1 MLCALCAVINVT
13 DLIVLAKANWETRG
27 HHHDAIPRRWDHH
40 SKYDDL
46 AAAAAAGC
54 ELCKV
59 LVRALDE
66 NVLLDGSASK
76 TYKAEMLEMEEDGSG
91 MGLDVEIEGEGRRW
105 AVFEESEGKIP
116 FDRLSFYMRGSQG
129 RERLIVNFSLQ
140 KRRGQVKS
148 VDGIEIG
155 HFVLDPNLGSETNFE
170 IARDWIHACSSTH
183 YECPVIE
190 DRPLPTR
197 VIHVGSDTHEPH
209 LVKTHSMKGKYIAL
223 SHCWGGKISYR
234 SQLNKKTSKAFNKRI
249 ELEKL
254 PPNFRD
260 AILITRKLGF
270 QFLWIDCL
278 CIMQDSTEDWEIES
292 KHMGNVYR
300 GATLT
305 IAAAAAS
312 NSTDGILNKFEDYDL
327 TGISI
332 SLKLSKNSP
341 PDDHIDA
348 VLRDNNR
355 EQLNRLLQNGPLA
368 DRGWTFQ
375 EEILSA
381 RTLYYGRM
389 QIYWQCLHDHA
400 SADGLRSRAPI
411 YQRAFRYEKIKDQ
424 IHEPQGV
431 KRTDMIK
438 SPYVFVNKDQTRS
451 AVHHRTSKHI
461 IMEYHKE
468 MVVDYCSRH
477 LSYSRDKFPAFSGI
491 VTFVRDILHTN
502 GYPDSRYVAGI
513 WTSHFRQGLV
523 WYYGDDIIPSTE
535 RAPSWSWATTNGAV
549 VFHSST
555 FSQDAFHSTHI
566 DPQLLSHDVVLMG
579 QNPYGEIQHAS
590 LEILGSTMVARCID
604 RLSTKATNLACG
616 FVHWDPRDT
625 EEERRTNPLFICRIG
640 SSAMFLFSPQDE
652 KASLSKADTNMDE
665 ENEDRVDNTRYKIMF
680 VATQK
685 RQAHG
690 LVLKEYEKNPDEE
703 AKDGNEAGDK
713 ASGKG
718 KSNIEPQTGHKNVAK
733 DGQKH
738 ESNRTQTKFAPSITK
753 YRRVG
758 YIRLYS
764 KHTNVTKLCDA
775 YKWADVKGW
784 KREKFV
790 LI

>member
-1 MLCALCAVINVT
+1 MLCALCGAINVK
-13 DLIVLAKANWETRG
+13 DLIVLAGKYHHGSKAG
-27 HHHDAIPRRWDHH
+27 IPRPWKHH

-46 AAAAAAGC
+46 AAAAEAGC

-59 LVRALDE
+59 LVRALDGT
-66 NVLLDGSASK
+66 VLSAGRAGK

-91 MGLDVEIEGEGRRW
+91 MGLDVEIEVEGKNSNG
-105 AVFEESEGKIP
+105 AVFEESKGKIP
-116 FDRLSFYMRGSQG
+116 LDRLSFYMRGSQR
-129 RERLIVNFSLQ
+129 REWLIVNFSLQ
-140 KRRGQVKS
+140 KCRGKVKS

-155 HFVLDPNLGSETNFE
+155 HFVLDPNLGSEANFE
-170 IARDWIHACSSTH
+170 IARDWIHTCSSTH

-197 VIHVGSDTHEPH
+197 VIHVGSDTREPY
-209 LVKTHSMKGKYIAL
+209 LLKTRGKKGKYIAL
-223 SHCWGGKISYR
+223 SHCWGGKISNR
-234 SQLNKKTSKAFNKRI
+234 SQLNTTTSKIFNKRI
-249 ELEKL
+249 ALEKL

-260 AILITRKLGF
+260 AILITRRLGF

-278 CIMQDSTEDWEIES
+278 CIMQDSSEDWEIES

-300 GATLT
+300 DATLT

-332 SLKLSKNSP
+332 SLKLSQNSP
-341 PDDHIDA
+341 PEDHIDA

-355 EQLNRLLQNGPLA
+355 EQLDILLKKGPLA

-411 YQRAFRYEKIKDQ
+411 YQRAFRYERIKDQ
-424 IHEPQGV
+424 IHESQGL
-431 KRTDMIK
+431 KRADMMK

-451 AVHHRTSKHI
+451 AVHQRISMHI

-477 LSYSRDKFPAFSGI
+477 LSFSRDKFPAFSGI
-491 VTFVRDILHTN
+491 VTLVRDILHTN
-502 GYPDSRYVAGI
+502 GYPDSRYVAGV

-523 WYYGDDIIPSTE
+523 WYYGDDAIPSTG
-535 RAPSWSWATTNGAV
+535 RAPSWSWATTNGIV
-549 VFHSST
+549 VFHPST
-555 FSQDAFHSTHI
+555 FSHDTFQSTPI
-566 DPQLLSHDVVLMG
+566 DPQLLSHNVMLMG
-579 QNPYGEIQHAS
+579 HNPYGEIQHAS
-590 LEILGSTMVARCID
+590 LEILGSTMGARFMNG
-604 RLSTKATNLACG
+604 LATNGNNSACG
-616 FVHWDPRDT
+616 FVHWDTRAT
-625 EEERRTNPLFICRIG
+625 GEERRTGALFVCRIG

-652 KASLSKADTNMDE
+652 KESLPKTDTIMDE
-665 ENEDRVDNTRYKIMF
+665 EDGDTADNTRYKVMF

-690 LVLKEYEKNPDEE
+690 LVLKKCEMNQDEE
-703 AKDGNEAGDK
+703 AKGGNEAGDK
-713 ASGKG
+713 AGGKA
-718 KSNIEPQTGHKNVAK
+718 KSNTEHQAGHKNAAK

-738 ESNRTQTKFAPSITK
+738 GSNTTLTKFAASITK

-758 YIRLYS
+758 YVRLYS
-764 KHTNVTKLCDA
+764 EHGNVRKLYDA
-775 YKWADVKGW
+775 YRWADLEGW